1 MTTML
6 KKTLAVTLSTIV
18 LAGSLAA
25 ASAPAEAR
33 NGRNAAFFG
42 GLVGGLAIG
51 ALAAGAYNGGYYN
64 GGYYAAD
71 YGGDCYFDRR
81 PAYNHW
87 GDIVGYRRVR
97 VCN

>member
-1 MTTML
+1 MTSIF
-6 KKTLAVTLSTIV
+6 KKTLVTAVTAAV
-18 LAGSLAA
+18 LAASLAA
-25 ASAPAEAR
+25 TPASAA

-51 ALAAGAYNGGYYN
+51 ALAAGAYQGGYYDP
-64 GGYYAAD
+64 G

-81 PAYNHW
+81 PVYNHW
-87 GDIVGYRRVR
+87 GDMVGYRRVR